1 MKFLFDLLPVILF
14 FVAFKLA
21 DIYVATAVAMV
32 ATIAQ
37 IAWVGLKYKK
47 VEATQWASLVLIL
60 VFGGMTIAFQDK
72 TFIQLK
78 PTILYALFAL
88 GLWLSATFFKKNLIQ
103 LAMGS
108 QIKIEDDL
116 QEYVWKTLNLA
127 WVVFF
132 IVMGLLNVYVAYQ
145 FSEDTWVNFK
155 LFGSMGLMLVFII
168 AQGVWLNRFIVQEE

>member
-1 MKFLFDLLPVILF
+1 
-14 FVAFKLA
+14 
-21 DIYVATAVAMV
+21 
-32 ATIAQ
+32 
-37 IAWVGLKYKK
+37 
-47 VEATQWASLVLIL
+47 
-60 VFGGMTIAFQDK
+60 
-72 TFIQLK
+72 
-78 PTILYALFAL
+78 
-88 GLWLSATFFKKNLIQ
+88 LSATFFKKNLIQ

>member
-14 FVAFKLA
+14 FVAFKVA

-47 VEATQWASLVLIL
+47 VEPTQWASLVLIL

-72 TFIQLK
+72 TFIQWK
-78 PTILYALFAL
+78 PTILYGFFAI
-88 GLWLSATFFKKNLIQ
+88 GLWVSAAFFKKNLIQ
-103 LAMGS
+103 IAMGS
-108 QIKIEDDL
+108 QIRIEPHWDA
-116 QEYVWKTLNLA
+116 YVWKTLNNA
-127 WVVFF
+127 WILFF
-132 IVMGLLNVYVAYQ
+132 IVMGLLNLYVAYQ
-145 FSEDTWVNFK
+145 FSEDAWVNFK

-168 AQGVWLNRFIVQEE
+168 AHGVWLNRYIVQEE